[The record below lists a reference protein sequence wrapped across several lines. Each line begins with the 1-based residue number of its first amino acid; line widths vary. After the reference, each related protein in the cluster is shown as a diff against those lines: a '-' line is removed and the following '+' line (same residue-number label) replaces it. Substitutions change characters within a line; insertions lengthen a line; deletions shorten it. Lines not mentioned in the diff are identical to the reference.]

1 METAHGL
8 VQRAE
13 DSSAERDGLGVTS
26 LDAVYKEKARKMVLM
41 DTAHRIVRRPEA
53 NLSPEGGGLGV
64 DVERLVVQQVYEML
78 QRITKND
85 DRLVQEVVLAS
96 QTGFRC
102 EGES

>member
-13 DSSAERDGLGVTS
+13 DSSAERDGLGVTC

-41 DTAHRIVRRPEA
+41 DTAHRIVRRPED

-64 DVERLVVQQVYEML
+64 ERLVVQEVYYML
-78 QRITKND
+78 QRITKNN